1 MDKLINDF
9 SIGLFFWQSLVFIIL
24 IFLLRKYAWKPILNA
39 VNEREESIEG
49 ALKAAEQAREE
60 MQSLQASN
68 EAIMKEA
75 REERERILK
84 EAREM
89 KNKIVGE
96 AKETATAEA
105 EKTVAAAK
113 AAIEAEKAAAVAE
126 LKNQAAVLS
135 IEVAE
140 KVLGKEL
147 SAENKQTEMIG
158 KMIDEV
164 KFN

>member
-1 MDKLINDF
+1 LVTPDLGLI
-9 SIGLFFWQSLVFIIL
+9 FWTLVTFLLLVF
-24 IFLLRKYAWKPILNA
+24 LLGKFAWKPILKM
-39 VNEREESIEG
+39 VNEREASIEE
-49 ALKAAEQAREE
+49 ALKAAERARDE
-60 MQSLQASN
+60 MKSLQADN
-68 EAIMKEA
+68 EAILKEA

-89 KNKIVGE
+89 KNKIVSD
-96 AKETATAEA
+96 AKDAASAEA
-105 EKTVAAAK
+105 EKAVTSAK

-140 KVLGKEL
+140 KVLGQEL
-147 SAENKQTEMIG
+147 SAENKQAEMIG

>member
-9 SIGLFFWQSLVFIIL
+9 SIGLFFWQSLVFLLL

-39 VNEREESIEG
+39 VNEREQSIEG
-49 ALKAAEQAREE
+49 ALKAAEKARQE
-60 MQSLQASN
+60 MESLQASN
-68 EAIMKEA
+68 EAILKEA

-84 EAREM
+84 EARDM
-89 KNKIVGE
+89 KNNIVAE
-96 AKETATAEA
+96 AKETAAAEA
-105 EKTVAAAK
+105 DKTVAAAK
-113 AAIEAEKAAAVAE
+113 AAIEAEKAAVAE

-140 KVLGKEL
+140 KVLGQEL
-147 SAENKQTEMIG
+147 SAENKQTAMIS

-164 KFN
+164 KIN